1 MPIVSIIVG
10 STREGRFSEKVAQW
24 LLAEIKGRKDLEARL
39 LDLRDY
45 PMPFFDQAV
54 APSIPGKAPYAH
66 PVVQQWT
73 AQIAEAEAYIF
84 VSPEYNHGIPGV
96 LKNAIDWVNPE
107 WRRKP
112 ATFVGYGGVS
122 GARSVEHLRLIA
134 CEMQMAPLRSAM
146 HIPMSTLLLHLQGK
160 DPTTALNESKQAA
173 ASMVDDL
180 LWWSDALKAA
190 RNKPA

>member
-1 MPIVSIIVG
+1 MTIVSIIVG
-10 STREGRFSEKVAQW
+10 STREGRFSEKVAQ
-24 LLAEIKGRKDLEARL
+24 LVFDELKDRKDVEARL
-39 LDLRDY
+39 LDLREY

-54 APSIPGKAPYAH
+54 PPSIPGKAPYTH
-66 PVVQQWT
+66 PVVQRWT
-73 AQIAEAEAYIF
+73 AQIGEADAFIF

-134 CEMQMAPLRSAM
+134 CEMQMAPLRFAM

-160 DPTTALNESKQAA
+160 DAAAALGESKQAA
-173 ASMVDDL
+173 GAMIDDL

-190 RNKPA
+190 RRK